1 MRVLCALLLV
11 LPFLRAVSAEKAI
24 SDGVAV
30 IVNDAIITY
39 YDVQKQI
46 QDDVDLL
53 VAQYARQ
60 PDVMRQKIGEIRAG
74 ATELLIDRQLIL
86 HEYKT
91 AGYKYPET
99 IIEDAIEDRIKQ
111 KFRDRA
117 TLLKGLHEQG
127 ITAEMWKQQQR
138 EEILIVAMQQLKA
151 PRDVLISPQKILDFY
166 ETNKTNFSVG
176 EQVKLRMIVLNKP
189 AGDTGGT
196 KSLADEILRKINE
209 GASFTEMAKI
219 HSDGPQKNT
228 GGDWGWADRE
238 HGTLR
243 TELADVAFKLKPGE
257 KSGVIDLPDAC
268 WIIEVED
275 KRPAHVKPLAEVRDD
290 IERTLRIMEATRI
303 QKKWL
308 RRLRDKAFVAYF

>member
-1 MRVLCALLLV
+1 MLALSITRCA
-11 LPFLRAVSAEKAI
+11 FAEKAV

-30 IVNDAIITY
+30 IVNDTIITY

-46 QDDVDLL
+46 QDDIDLL
-53 VAQYARQ
+53 VNQYARQ
-60 PDVMRQKIGEIRAG
+60 PDVMRQKISDIRAMG
-74 ATELLIDRQLIL
+74 TEMLIDRQLIL

-91 AGYKYPET
+91 AGYKYPEA
-99 IIEDAIEDRIKQ
+99 IIEDSIDDRIKQ
-111 KFRDRA
+111 KYRDRA

-166 ETNKTNFSVG
+166 ETNKTNFAMG
-176 EQVKLRMIVLNKP
+176 EQVKLRMLVLNKP
-189 AGDTGGT
+189 AGDKGEV
-196 KSLADEILRKINE
+196 KAVAEDILRKINE
-209 GASFTEMAKI
+209 GASFAEMAKI

-238 HGTLR
+238 HDTLR

-268 WIIEVED
+268 WIILVEE
-275 KRPAHVKPLAEVRDD
+275 KRPAHVRPLAEVRDD
-290 IERTLRIMEATRI
+290 IERTLRIMEATRV
-303 QKKWL
+303 QRKWL
-308 RRLRDKAFVAYF
+308 KRLRDKAFVSYF

>member
-1 MRVLCALLLV
+1 MRLLCALLLV
-11 LPFLRAVSAEKAI
+11 SPLAHCISAEKAI

-53 VAQYARQ
+53 VAQYGRQ
-60 PDVMRQKIGEIRAG
+60 PDVMRQKISDIRAAG
-74 ATELLIDRQLIL
+74 TEMLIDRQLVL

-91 AGYKYPET
+91 GGYKYPDAV
-99 IIEDAIEDRIKQ
+99 IEDAIDDKIKQ

-166 ETNKTNFSVG
+166 ETNKTNFAVG

-189 AGDTGGT
+189 AGDTGAI
-196 KSLADEILRKINE
+196 KALAQEILRKINE
-209 GASFTEMAKI
+209 GASFAEMAKI

-238 HGTLR
+238 HNTLR
-243 TELADVAFKLKPGE
+243 TELADAAFKLKPGE

-268 WIIEVED
+268 WILQVED

-303 QKKWL
+303 QRKWL
-308 RRLRDKAFVAYF
+308 KRLRDKAFVAYF